1 STGPCGSTLPCLS
14 SKRRR
19 VATRNRFP
27 ELERQAATSFIAA
40 FQLHRAFGSGAQRGP
55 ADLLRP
61 GGLRAEMIPRI
72 RSIFLAVKADRG
84 GLTGPC
90 ASARPARRNDTSDPK
105 YHFRREAGPGRLAA
119 ACPSARVPECP
130 SARTWKLSCRSRPS
144 PVRVRRVAP
153 LPRFRRCRAR
163 RGCAAL
169 GRAASRL
176 RGL

>member
-84 GLTGPC
+84 GSL
-90 ASARPARRNDTSDPK
+90 RR
-105 YHFRREAGPGRLAA
+105 
-119 ACPSARVPECP
+119 ARVPECP
-130 SARTWKLSCRSRPS
+130 SARVPE
-144 PVRVRRVAP
+144 
-153 LPRFRRCRAR
+153 
-163 RGCAAL
+163 RGNSAAGL
-169 GRAASRL
+169 GQ
-176 RGL
+176 